1 VAGVTRVVKA
11 ARDRLPDRVAIGVLT
26 KMFPPE
32 LVDAVI
38 DQAQAREL
46 RKRSLPAR
54 LTVYFTLAM
63 WLWRE
68 HGYEEVLRQL
78 IDGLGWSGAGPDETD
93 VAWSGSITKARARLG
108 VEPLRLLFEQVAG
121 PIASEATPGCFWRGL
136 RLTAIDGSTMDV
148 PDSPANR
155 AAFDGPGN
163 AEHHSAFPQVQLLL
177 HAECGTKALLNA
189 CFDGYRTAEQ
199 TLAVRLFDSL
209 GPGML
214 VLADRNFLGYK
225 LWRDAAATGAQLVW
239 RVRGSV
245 PLPVLERLEDGSY
258 LSRLKPLRKSWG
270 DPITMRIIEY
280 SVTTR
285 DEHGTTISELFCL
298 ATTLLDPQ
306 AWPIEEF
313 PAIYHERWRI
323 ETLLD
328 AVKTDLRGGTDV
340 LTRSQS
346 PDGTRQEIW
355 ALLCLYQA
363 LADLVT
369 DAARH
374 HRVDPDRISFLRARN
389 TARRSVSRI
398 TADFP
403 PSSTAARP

>member
-1 VAGVTRVVKA
+1 MAGATRVVKA

-26 KMFPPE
+26 KTFPPE

-38 DQAQAREL
+38 DQAKAREL

-108 VEPLRLLFEQVAG
+108 IEPLRLLFTRVAG
-121 PIASEATPGCFWRGL
+121 PVASEPMPGCFWRGL

-155 AAFDGPGN
+155 EAFDGPGTT
-163 AEHHSAFPQVQLLL
+163 EYPGAFPQVQLML

-189 CFDGYRTAEQ
+189 RFDGYRTAEQ
-199 TLAVRLFDSL
+199 TLAVGLFDSFK
-209 GPGML
+209 PGML

-225 LWRDAAATGAQLVW
+225 LWRDATATGAHLVW
-239 RVRGSV
+239 RVRGSIT
-245 PLPVLERLEDGSY
+245 LPVLERLADGSY

-270 DPITMRIIEY
+270 EPIIMRIIEY

-285 DEHGTTISELFCL
+285 DEDGASVSELFCL

-328 AVKTDLRGGTDV
+328 AVKTDLRGGADV

-403 PSSTAARP
+403 PSPPATSP